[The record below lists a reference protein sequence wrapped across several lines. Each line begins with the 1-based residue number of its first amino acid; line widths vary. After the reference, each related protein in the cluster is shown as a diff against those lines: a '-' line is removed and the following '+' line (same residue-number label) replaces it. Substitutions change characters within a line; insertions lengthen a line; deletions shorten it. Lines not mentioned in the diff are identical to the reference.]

1 LALTPH
7 SIWKD
12 NAMPL
17 APQIIF
23 DVVTKSVVV
32 MFGDE
37 LLTLEGPFASRT
49 EAMAA
54 AMEECARRG
63 WLSGNGAYHG
73 KE

>member
-1 LALTPH
+1 
-7 SIWKD
+7 
-12 NAMPL
+12 MPL

-23 DVVTKSVVV
+23 DVVTKTVVV

-63 WLSGNGAYHG
+63 WLSGTGADHE